1 MNLNKSERGWKGVV
15 IIVFVLQQAF
25 ARLESV
31 VHFLLFLGNCHW
43 INMCWFLAP
52 FTMVFLVHPESFHSE
67 RKLGAYWDGQVD
79 KGTCQLVVEGE
90 KQKSFQEFGNLNF
103 HDSFDQTKT
112 LIGDLIITL
121 NSSLAKKQELLNLS
135 EHLFSKYPLSV
146 IAWPSRKS

>member
-1 MNLNKSERGWKGVV
+1 M
-15 IIVFVLQQAF
+15 
-25 ARLESV
+25 
-31 VHFLLFLGNCHW
+31 
-43 INMCWFLAP
+43 
-52 FTMVFLVHPESFHSE
+52 
-67 RKLGAYWDGQVD
+67 D

-146 IAWPSRKS
+146 IA